1 MKNTVRTLASTRN
14 KEPLQNSKQRWDTIS
29 LVFLRDRA
37 DVGVEMWKQE
47 TSYEVM
53 TIIQVRD
60 DGWDQ
65 DDGSGI
71 SKKC

>member
-1 MKNTVRTLASTRN
+1 MKNTVRTLASTLN
-14 KEPLQNSKQRWDTIS
+14 KEPLQNSKQRRDTIS

-60 DGWDQ
+60 DGLDQ